1 MTVMH
6 SATDLGLQFYF
17 KYQLAELSPHDME
30 LMYYYLMK
38 ILFRGVENPDM
49 TVGEIL
55 RTV

>member
-1 MTVMH
+1 
-6 SATDLGLQFYF
+6 
-17 KYQLAELSPHDME
+17 ME

-38 ILFRGVENPDM
+38 ILFMGVENPDM

>member
-1 MTVMH
+1 MMH

-38 ILFRGVENPDM
+38 ILFMGVENPDM